1 MLPNCDHAPL
11 CSSGTPQ
18 LAMSSARHLREWK
31 QVVVNSLATAAPDK
45 DLNREHRAAVPA
57 YVSANALTP
66 NQRIAAALFEGRDEI
81 SLCLMKSVANWDK
94 YREQIAAVKDLKEF
108 LRRDYHFMVDY
119 LALRFKTGDETYRSL
134 YVGEKIRQA
143 YFEPES
149 SPELQIGRRRAILE
163 ADGAGICSLLQSKL
177 QIGDFQI
184 LQNEL
189 AEIERILT
197 TRGERALEVLF
208 IGDCLYLDVT
218 AFLTGACL
226 ADGITLNPTLV
237 TSRNPAELLNVA
249 RTMAERK
256 FDLIFFSPF
265 SYENS
270 PGYERL
276 QWPRHSAMSAAE
288 IDAVAHT
295 AVAGAIATLNV
306 LGELFDCSVFVHNS
320 ANVRRHDGSLS
331 QRCKNIVSWRARRMG
346 RRHVNARLAAW
357 VAQPSDTLAGRLF
370 VFDEMKL
377 LAQYGETAL
386 GRTFYNHD
394 SRHPAGLGRWV
405 AQRYRDIIAVQSML
419 VRKKVVICD
428 LDETLWKGVIGEG
441 AVEHYLVRQ
450 AILKRLQA
458 KGVVLA
464 INSKNDPKN
473 IRWDGALLTADDFVS
488 TQINW
493 DTKVL
498 NIRRISEHLN
508 LKTKDFVFVDDR
520 ADEREM
526 VRSAMPEVLP
536 LDALADRTWQ
546 LLDLWSHMLTQG
558 SDRTRLYQ
566 EKNAREGFLRAQE
579 VLAQDPSAM
588 FTQLEL
594 TVSVREVKKSDLKR
608 VVELINRTNQFNT
621 CGSRT
626 SLREA
631 AEWLESA
638 DWHILAI
645 DCQDKF
651 GSMGTISVCV
661 VHRQR
666 HRMEIPVFVLSCR
679 VFGYGIEHVVIN
691 TVKRMAR
698 KAGLSLAGHYEETSH
713 NEPCRQVYPAN
724 GFRWEANEWV
734 WNGEGA
740 IEDPPWLKI
749 RSE

>member
-1 MLPNCDHAPL
+1 
-11 CSSGTPQ
+11 
-18 LAMSSARHLREWK
+18 
-31 QVVVNSLATAAPDK
+31 
-45 DLNREHRAAVPA
+45 
-57 YVSANALTP
+57 
-66 NQRIAAALFEGRDEI
+66 
-81 SLCLMKSVANWDK
+81 
-94 YREQIAAVKDLKEF
+94 
-108 LRRDYHFMVDY
+108 
-119 LALRFKTGDETYRSL
+119 
-134 YVGEKIRQA
+134 
-143 YFEPES
+143 
-149 SPELQIGRRRAILE
+149 
-163 ADGAGICSLLQSKL
+163 
-177 QIGDFQI
+177 
-184 LQNEL
+184 
-189 AEIERILT
+189 
-197 TRGERALEVLF
+197 
-208 IGDCLYLDVT
+208 
-218 AFLTGACL
+218 
-226 ADGITLNPTLV
+226 
-237 TSRNPAELLNVA
+237 
-249 RTMAERK
+249 
-256 FDLIFFSPF
+256 
-265 SYENS
+265 
-270 PGYERL
+270 
-276 QWPRHSAMSAAE
+276 
-288 IDAVAHT
+288 
-295 AVAGAIATLNV
+295 
-306 LGELFDCSVFVHNS
+306 
-320 ANVRRHDGSLS
+320 
-331 QRCKNIVSWRARRMG
+331 
-346 RRHVNARLAAW
+346 
-357 VAQPSDTLAGRLF
+357 
-370 VFDEMKL
+370 
-377 LAQYGETAL
+377 
-386 GRTFYNHD
+386 
-394 SRHPAGLGRWV
+394 
-405 AQRYRDIIAVQSML
+405 
-419 VRKKVVICD
+419 VICD